1 MCVVL
6 IPREQ
11 EQKQEQEQESKAG
24 TSPSGCMHRST
35 RRTIEQTDRAE
46 LPLSF
51 LGVAVSP
58 PVGSH
63 VWRMRC
69 G

>member
-1 MCVVL
+1 MCGVDPQGTGG
-6 IPREQ
+6 IGRE
-11 EQKQEQEQESKAG
+11 KAG
-24 TSPSGCMHRST
+24 SSPSGCMHRST

-46 LPLSF
+46 LPSYF

-69 G
+69 R